1 MAENAKTGLLDLE
14 KELTCSICTEVL
26 YQPLTLLDCLHTF
39 CGSCLKE
46 WFAFQGSHNSNSSTQ
61 PYSCP
66 SCRSGVR
73 ETRPDAKVTT
83 LLDMY
88 LQANPE
94 KGKTAGEKEE
104 RGAKYTPGEN
114 VAPRLERKADSGDDE
129 DRRMVEEIREMSL
142 REVGVRGPRSYERGT
157 RHRNRSPDS
166 RDEGVRQRRRRDA
179 QHTGLSPRDSRAQA
193 RQLGHQSSL
202 RSLLSTDAQA
212 ADIEE
217 EILRQIMDEGLL
229 DGIDLNN
236 LDTLQEDELSEH
248 IAEAY
253 RRRHHSQSSASRS
266 SRQENPRV
274 SRGNAT
280 RPVEPQSTHAARR
293 QHARS
298 TSTVEQTTHSL
309 HPPVSRPHLLDAHP
323 THSSHRRR
331 TSSESR
337 RQTSPVPVIPQT
349 RHEAARSTGELSG
362 RPHSSES
369 RVPRPLDMSSQ
380 GRRATDP
387 RPHRPSEEIGLR
399 QDTDGQ
405 PPSRSG
411 DMTGSSPSRSVPM
424 QNVSDISSS
433 SRYNVSDI
441 SSSSRYNASD
451 ISSLSRQSVSDIS
464 SSSRQNVSD
473 ISSAPRHNV
482 SDISSVSRQRESTR
496 AIVIDSSP
504 NVSPR
509 ISTRPFEA
517 SSSAMSRPASSSSAA
532 SRLHPP
538 LYVEPLVTCDRCG
551 KRDIEYEL
559 HEHCSTCNDGNYNLC
574 HRCYRLGRGCLHW
587 FGFGQSAWH
596 HFQNQASS
604 TTSLPHTLTGHRYQ
618 KPRKES
624 LQPNTEGD
632 RKRVS
637 TEDPSTRLQA
647 GAFCSNCAAF
657 ANDCFW
663 KCDYCND
670 GEWGFCNRCVNQG
683 KCCTHALLPVAHVST
698 VNPQETNTSG
708 TAATEASF
716 APIISPR
723 MVQSFPPFDPTSSG
737 QYRPLTFSTNCK
749 ICGYPVQPSQ
759 TRFHCYQ
766 CNDGDYE
773 IHTTCYSK
781 LAASGR
787 ISRDNGERGW
797 RRCLEG
803 HRMIV
808 AGFEDATVGQR
819 RLIVRDLVGGHALK
833 DEAGATASINGEWS
847 WREGHE
853 RQKRTVSR
861 QVPRGLE
868 GNSAAPAPLFQ
879 KFPPDGGVGMIVLAL
894 WTYLPQEG
902 ATDELSFP
910 KGAEIREAEDING
923 DWFWGCYAGAKA
935 LFPAPY
941 VKVLA
946 VATM

>member
-1 MAENAKTGLLDLE
+1 MAENAKNGLLDLE

-61 PYSCP
+61 PYTCP
-66 SCRSGVR
+66 SCRATVR

-83 LLDMY
+83 LLDMF
-88 LQANPE
+88 LQVNPE
-94 KGKTAGEKEE
+94 KGKTADEKEE
-104 RGAKYTPGEN
+104 RKAKYKPGET
-114 VAPRLERKADSGDDE
+114 VVPRLEKRTDSGDDE

-157 RHRNRSPDS
+157 RHRNRSQDS

-179 QHTGLSPRDSRAQA
+179 QHTGISPQDSRSQA

-202 RSLLSTDAQA
+202 RSLLSTDAEA
-212 ADIEE
+212 GDIEE

-236 LDTLQEDELSEH
+236 LDTSQEDELSER

-253 RRRHHSQSSASRS
+253 RRRHQPQSSAPQSPRRPNPSVSRS
-266 SRQENPRV
+266 TTSQQ
-274 SRGNAT
+274 
-280 RPVEPQSTHAARR
+280 VEPQSTHATRR

-298 TSTVEQTTHSL
+298 TSTVDQNAPLS
-309 HPPVSRPHLLDAHP
+309 HPPVSRPHLLEANP
-323 THSSHRRR
+323 TRSSHRRR

-337 RQTSPVPVIPQT
+337 RQTSPVPITPQP
-349 RHEAARSTGELSG
+349 RHEAARSASDLSD
-362 RPHSSES
+362 RPQSSES
-369 RVPRPLDMSSQ
+369 RDPRPLGISSQ

-387 RPHRPSEEIGLR
+387 RPRRLSEGIRSRPGTEV
-399 QDTDGQ
+399 Q
-405 PPSRSG
+405 PLSRSR
-411 DMTGSSPSRSVPM
+411 DMVATSPSRSIPM
-424 QNVSDISSS
+424 QNVSDISTSSRPDVSDISSLSNASDISSLSRPNVSDISSS
-433 SRYNVSDI
+433 SRQRDLVG
-441 SSSSRYNASD
+441 AT
-451 ISSLSRQSVSDIS
+451 SV
-464 SSSRQNVSD
+464 
-473 ISSAPRHNV
+473 
-482 SDISSVSRQRESTR
+482 E
-496 AIVIDSSP
+496 SSP
-504 NVSPR
+504 NVSLP
-509 ISTRPFEA
+509 ISSRNFEA
-517 SSSAMSRPASSSSAA
+517 SSSASSRPVSSSSAA
-532 SRLHPP
+532 PRVRPP
-538 LYVEPLVTCDRCG
+538 LYVEPSVTCDRCG
-551 KRDIEYEL
+551 KTDIEYEL
-559 HEHCSTCNDGNYNLC
+559 HEHCYTCKDGNYNLC

-596 HFQNQASS
+596 HFQKQASP
-604 TTSLPHTLTGHRYQ
+604 TTSLPHILTGHRYQ

-624 LQPNTEGD
+624 LQSNAEGD
-632 RKRVS
+632 RKRMS
-637 TEDPSTRLQA
+637 TEDPSRRLQA
-647 GAFCSNCAAF
+647 GAFCSICATF
-657 ANDCFW
+657 TNECFW

-683 KCCTHALLPVAHVST
+683 KCCTHPLLPVAHVST
-698 VNPQETNTSG
+698 ITSPETNPSG
-708 TAATEASF
+708 TAAPESSF
-716 APIISPR
+716 APLLSPR
-723 MVQSFPPFDPTSSG
+723 MVQSFPPTNLTSSG

-766 CNDGDYE
+766 CNDGDYDV
-773 IHTTCYSK
+773 HTTCYSK

-808 AGFEDATVGQR
+808 AGFEDANVGQR
-819 RLIVRDLVGGHALK
+819 RLIVKDLVGGHALK
-833 DEAGATASINGEWS
+833 DEAGATASTSQEWS

-861 QVPRGLE
+861 QVASGLE
-868 GNSAAPAPLFQ
+868 ANSVVPAPLFQ
-879 KFPPDGGVGMIVLAL
+879 KYPPDGGVGMIVLAL

-902 ATDELSFP
+902 AIDELSFP

-941 VKVLA
+941 VKVLDF
-946 VATM
+946 ATM

>member
-1 MAENAKTGLLDLE
+1 MAENAKNGLLDLE

-46 WFAFQGSHNSNSSTQ
+46 WFAFQSSHNSNSSAQ
-61 PYSCP
+61 PYTCP
-66 SCRSGVR
+66 SCRAPVR

-83 LLDMY
+83 LLDMF

-94 KGKTAGEKEE
+94 KGKTTAEKEE
-104 RGAKYTPGEN
+104 RKVKYKPGDN
-114 VAPRLERKADSGDDE
+114 VVPRLERTANSGDDE

-157 RHRNRSPDS
+157 RHRNRSQDS
-166 RDEGVRQRRRRDA
+166 RDEGARQRRRRDA
-179 QHTGLSPRDSRAQA
+179 QHTGISPQDSRAQA

-236 LDTLQEDELSEH
+236 LDTSQEDDLSER

-253 RRRHHSQSSASRS
+253 RRRHQPQFLGLRS
-266 SRQENPRV
+266 PRQESPRV
-274 SRGNAT
+274 SRGAAS
-280 RPVEPQSTHAARR
+280 RQVEPQSTQPTRR

-298 TSTVEQTTHSL
+298 TSTVDQNANSS
-309 HPPVSRPHLLDAHP
+309 HPPVSRPHLLEAHQ
-323 THSSHRRR
+323 TRSSHGRR

-337 RQTSPVPVIPQT
+337 RQTSPVPVTPQT
-349 RHEAARSTGELSG
+349 PHEPARSASDLSD
-362 RPHSSES
+362 RPQSSES
-369 RVPRPLDMSSQ
+369 RVPRPLDYSSQ

-387 RPHRPSEEIGLR
+387 RPRRLSEGIRPR
-399 QDTDGQ
+399 PDTEAQ
-405 PPSRSG
+405 PVSRPR
-411 DMTGSSPSRSVPM
+411 DTAGSSPSRSVP
-424 QNVSDISSS
+424 S
-433 SRYNVSDI
+433 
-441 SSSSRYNASD
+441 
-451 ISSLSRQSVSDIS
+451 QSTSDIS
-464 SSSRQNVSD
+464 SSSRQRDPMRAAVSD
-473 ISSAPRHNV
+473 TSA
-482 SDISSVSRQRESTR
+482 T
-496 AIVIDSSP
+496 
-504 NVSPR
+504 VSPQ
-509 ISTRPFEA
+509 ISTRTIEA
-517 SSSAMSRPASSSSAA
+517 SSSAGSHLDSSPSAA
-532 SRLHPP
+532 PKIRPL
-538 LYVEPLVTCDRCG
+538 LYVEPSITCDRCG
-551 KRDIEYEL
+551 KTDLEYEL
-559 HEHCSTCNDGNYNLC
+559 HEHCPTCKDGNYNLC

-596 HFQNQASS
+596 HFQKQASP
-604 TTSLPHTLTGHRYQ
+604 TTPLPHTLTGHRYL
-618 KPRKES
+618 KPKRES
-624 LQPNTEGD
+624 LQPIIEGG
-632 RKRVS
+632 RQRMS
-637 TEDPSTRLQA
+637 TEDPSMRLQA
-647 GAFCSNCAAF
+647 GVFCSNCAAF
-657 ANDCFW
+657 ANECFW
-663 KCDYCND
+663 KCDFCND
-670 GEWGFCNRCVNQG
+670 GEWGFCNSCVNQG
-683 KCCTHALLPVAHVST
+683 KCCTHPLLPVAHVST
-698 VNPQETNTSG
+698 VKSPEPNPSG
-708 TAATEASF
+708 YAATEASF

-723 MVQSFPPFDPTSSG
+723 MVQSFPPSNLTSSG

-766 CNDGDYE
+766 CNDGDYD

-787 ISRDNGERGW
+787 ISRDDGERGW

-808 AGFEDATVGQR
+808 AGFEDANVGQR
-819 RLIVRDLVGGHALK
+819 RLIVKDLVGGHALK
-833 DEAGATASINGEWS
+833 DEAGATPSISGEWS
-847 WREGHE
+847 WQDGHE

-861 QVPRGLE
+861 QVASGLD
-868 GNSAAPAPLFQ
+868 GNSAVPAPLFQ
-879 KFPPDGGVGMIVLAL
+879 KYPPDGGIGMIVLAL

-910 KGAEIREAEDING
+910 KGAEIREAEDVNG

-941 VKVLA
+941 VKVLDF
-946 VATM
+946 ATM

>member
-1 MAENAKTGLLDLE
+1 M
-14 KELTCSICTEVL
+14 
-26 YQPLTLLDCLHTF
+26 F
-39 CGSCLKE
+39 
-46 WFAFQGSHNSNSSTQ
+46 
-61 PYSCP
+61 
-66 SCRSGVR
+66 
-73 ETRPDAKVTT
+73 
-83 LLDMY
+83 

-94 KGKTAGEKEE
+94 KGKTASEKEE
-104 RGAKYTPGEN
+104 RKAKYKPGDN
-114 VAPRLERKADSGDDE
+114 VVPKLERKADSGDDE
-129 DRRMVEEIREMSL
+129 DQRMVEEIREMSL

-157 RHRNRSPDS
+157 RHRNRSQDS
-166 RDEGVRQRRRRDA
+166 RDEGARQRRRRDA
-179 QHTGLSPRDSRAQA
+179 QHTGISPQDSRAQA

-236 LDTLQEDELSEH
+236 LNTSQEDELSER

-253 RRRHHSQSSASRS
+253 RRRHHPQSSALRS
-266 SRQENPRV
+266 PRQENSRV
-274 SRGNAT
+274 SRSTAT
-280 RPVEPQSTHAARR
+280 RAVEPQSSHATRR

-298 TSTVEQTTHSL
+298 TSTVDQNAHSS
-309 HPPVSRPHLLDAHP
+309 HPPVSRPHLLEAHP
-323 THSSHRRR
+323 TRSSHRRR

-337 RQTSPVPVIPQT
+337 RQTSPVPVTPQT
-349 RHEAARSTGELSG
+349 RHEAARSASDLSD
-362 RPHSSES
+362 RPQSSES
-369 RVPRPLDMSSQ
+369 RVSRPRDFSSQ

-387 RPHRPSEEIGLR
+387 RPRRLSEGIRPR
-399 QDTDGQ
+399 PDTEAQ
-405 PPSRSG
+405 SVSSRRA
-411 DMTGSSPSRSVPM
+411 TAGSSPPRSIPP
-424 QNVSDISSS
+424 QS
-433 SRYNVSDI
+433 
-441 SSSSRYNASD
+441 ASD
-451 ISSLSRQSVSDIS
+451 VGPS
-464 SSSRQNVSD
+464 
-473 ISSAPRHNV
+473 
-482 SDISSVSRQRESTR
+482 SRQREPMR
-496 AIVIDSSP
+496 AMVVESSP

-509 ISTRPFEA
+509 VSTRTFEA
-517 SSSAMSRPASSSSAA
+517 SSSASSRPVSSSSAA
-532 SRLHPP
+532 PRIRPP
-538 LYVEPLVTCDRCG
+538 LYTEPSVTCDRCG
-551 KRDIEYEL
+551 KTGIEYEL
-559 HEHCSTCNDGNYNLC
+559 HEHCSTCKDGNYNLC

-596 HFQNQASS
+596 HFQKQASP

-618 KPRKES
+618 KPKKES
-624 LQPNTEGD
+624 LQPSTEGD
-632 RKRVS
+632 RKRIS
-637 TEDPSTRLQA
+637 TEDPSRRLQA

-657 ANDCFW
+657 ANECFW

-683 KCCTHALLPVAHVST
+683 KCCTHPLLPVAHVAT
-698 VNPQETNTSG
+698 VKSQETNPSG

-723 MVQSFPPFDPTSSG
+723 MVQSFPPSNLTSSG

-766 CNDGDYE
+766 CNDGDYD

-808 AGFEDATVGQR
+808 AGFEDANVGQR
-819 RLIVRDLVGGHALK
+819 RLIVKDLVGGHALK
-833 DEAGATASINGEWS
+833 DEAGATASTSEEWS

-861 QVPRGLE
+861 QVASGLE
-868 GNSAAPAPLFQ
+868 GNSAFPAPLFQ

-935 LFPAPY
+935 LLPASY
-941 VKVLA
+941 VKVLG